1 MFKLLIIG
9 SGGFI
14 GAVLR
19 YQVSGWMHKWLGAAF
34 PYGTLAVNVLGSFLL
49 GLFLVLANTKFIL
62 PDLYKQLIAI
72 GILGAFT
79 TFSTFSYE
87 TYALIEGQLI
97 KQALMNIGLNLL
109 LGLIAIWLG
118 IIVARSI

>member
-19 YQVSGWMHKWLGAAF
+19 YQISGWIHKAFGTAF
-34 PYGTLAVNVLGSFLL
+34 PYGTLTVNVLGSFLL
-49 GLFLVLANTKFIL
+49 GLFLVLADTKLIL
-62 PDLYKQLIAI
+62 PDMYKQLIAI

-87 TYALIEGQLI
+87 TYALIEGQLF
-97 KQALMNIGLNLL
+97 KQVMLNIGLNLL
-109 LGLIAIWLG
+109 LGLLAVWLG
-118 IIVARSI
+118 IIAARLF

>member
-1 MFKLLIIG
+1 MFRLLVIG

-19 YQVSGWMHKWLGAAF
+19 YQVSGWVHKGLGTAF

-49 GLFLVLANTKFIL
+49 GLFLVLADTKLIL
-62 PDLYKQLIAI
+62 SDLYKQFIAI

-87 TYALIEGQLI
+87 TFALIEGQLF
-97 KQALMNIGLNLL
+97 KQALMNMSLNLL
-109 LGLIAIWLG
+109 LGLLAVWLG
-118 IIVARSI
+118 IVVARVI